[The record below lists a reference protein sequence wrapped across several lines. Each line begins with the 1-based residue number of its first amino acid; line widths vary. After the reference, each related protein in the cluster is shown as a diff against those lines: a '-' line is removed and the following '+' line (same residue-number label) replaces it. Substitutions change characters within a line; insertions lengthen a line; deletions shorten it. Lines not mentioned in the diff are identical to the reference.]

1 MNKPKPITA
10 TASTAATAVTAH
22 ANPVVKHLTKVLA
35 DTYVLG
41 VKTHGAHWNVKGPGF
56 FRLHAAFD
64 EQYHEL
70 LLAADDIAERIRAL
84 GSAAPASMRQLLEQ
98 SAIGEPPAADD
109 VQLVRA
115 LRDDHRQVA
124 EQCRQATTVAEDA
137 DDKATAD
144 LLIGRSTAHDKTAW
158 MLTATLGE

>member
-1 MNKPKPITA
+1 MTKPKPITTTA
-10 TASTAATAVTAH
+10 TTTTAAATSAH
-22 ANPVVKHLTKVLA
+22 PVVQHLIKVLA

-56 FRLHAAFD
+56 FRLHVAFD
-64 EQYHEL
+64 EQYHAL

-84 GSAAPASMRQLLEQ
+84 GSAAPASMRQLIEHT
-98 SAIGEPPAADD
+98 AIGEPPAANDM
-109 VQLVRA
+109 QLVRA

-124 EQCRQATTVAEDA
+124 KLCRDATTVAEDA

>member
-1 MNKPKPITA
+1 MNKPK
-10 TASTAATAVTAH
+10 SMSGTAATVASN
-22 ANPVVKHLTKVLA
+22 ANPVIQDLTKVLA
-35 DTYVLG
+35 NTYVLG

-98 SAIGEPPAADD
+98 SSISEPPAADD

-115 LRDDHRQVA
+115 LRDDHRQLA
-124 EQCRQATTVAEDA
+124 KECRDATTEAEDA

-144 LLIGRSTAHDKTAW
+144 MLTGRSTAHDKTAW

>member
-1 MNKPKPITA
+1 MNKPKTMSG
-10 TASTAATAVTAH
+10 TVTAVTATT
-22 ANPVVKHLTKVLA
+22 ANPVIQDLTKVLA
-35 DTYVLG
+35 NTYVLG

-56 FRLHAAFD
+56 FRLHTAFD

-98 SAIGEPPAADD
+98 SSIGEPPAADD

-115 LRDDHRQVA
+115 LRDDHRQLA
-124 EQCRQATTVAEDA
+124 KQCRDATTEAEDA